1 MEGMEGGRERVQD
14 KYLKWVLKVE
24 RTTPGHIL
32 HEETRRHKIA
42 LTTEKVAIK
51 FEKKLVESEEGSIG
65 SECWKQI
72 KKKESKT
79 EVEETR
85 RKFFEKRGWLRLE
98 VERKM
103 EEGEEI

>member
-1 MEGMEGGRERVQD
+1 MVERVQD

-32 HEETRRHKIA
+32 HEESRRHKIA
-42 LTTEKVAIK
+42 LTTGKVAIK

-65 SECWKQI
+65 KECWEQI
-72 KKKESKT
+72 KKKEHKT
-79 EVEETR
+79 ELEETR
-85 RKFFEKRGWLRLE
+85 RKFFQKTGWSRLE
-98 VERKM
+98 GERRL